1 MQENHNIWLF
11 ICPVYPLLPYLV
23 YLLHSLSFGIELAV
37 IYHDEIKPASV
48 VVNWFGC
55 EQTEDIFLDCCNSVM
70 SPFHPWLYAYFA
82 FLGHT
87 ETVCITCFCLV
98 GCFLF
103 CVCNFISF
111 VICFINLVVLLI
123 YDIYQVRGFFTVS
136 GLLGTMLSS

>member
-1 MQENHNIWLF
+1 MNFEAASFRSTQFCKRTTTSGFL
-11 ICPVYPLLPYLV
+11 CPVHPLLLYLV

-37 IYHDEIKPASV
+37 IYDDEIKSASV
-48 VVNWFGC
+48 AVNWFGC

-87 ETVCITCFCLV
+87 ETVCIRWFRLV

-103 CVCNFISF
+103 YLCKFISF
-111 VICFINLVVLLI
+111 VIVFRYSC
-123 YDIYQVRGFFTVS
+123 GFVDLWYIS
-136 GLLGTMLSS
+136 G